1 MEDIP
6 KIKDIVRQA
15 LKEDP
20 GSRDSDMWL
29 IINVLRRMGFKIYID
44 YHEIANMPSLE
55 TITRVRRQIQN
66 TDGEFL
72 PSPEVDEHRNKKEIE
87 YKDSYRSHPLS

>member
-1 MEDIP
+1 MENIP

-20 GSRDSDMWL
+20 GSRDSDLWL

-44 YHEIANMPSLE
+44 YKDIGRMPSLE
-55 TITRVRRQIQN
+55 TITRIRRKIQN
-66 TDGEFL
+66 TNGEFL
-72 PSPEVDEHRNKKEIE
+72 PSPDVDAHRNKKQTECRDT
-87 YKDSYRSHPLS
+87 YQPPRW